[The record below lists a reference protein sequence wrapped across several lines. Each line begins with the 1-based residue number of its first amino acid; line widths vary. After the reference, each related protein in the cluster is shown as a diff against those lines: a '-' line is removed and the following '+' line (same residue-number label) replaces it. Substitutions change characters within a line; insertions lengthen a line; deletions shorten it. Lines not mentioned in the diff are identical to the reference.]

1 MTSFYVVVL
10 IVFLSLIIGLA
21 VLAWRFCSS
30 LPAQLSGDRSR
41 LVNQTELALAGN
53 WARLCLR
60 RSSTLA
66 PLLGLALTAWSF
78 WTYDGSPLATET
90 GVGLD
95 GSSDFLTRLQPLYGG
110 VLVGTVLAIVSQ
122 IANTVVD
129 YKVGRVRAW
138 AVEKA
143 GPAQVSEADQN
154 PYDMVGEILQGMCDA
169 ASVRL
174 TRMLDE
180 GYKGLGDFSKSARAS
195 AEALRL
201 ATTDLQQVRTGFT
214 TLAQDLNSA
223 SDRISQQIVA
233 SSEGLARD
241 TQQLGSTLSQ
251 GASSYATATTTIQ
264 VTARQFEGVVKSLIP
279 LVERMGEQVGGL
291 QQASGQYSQAAI
303 ATLQA
308 VRQFGDQLS
317 GEVRPTLDS
326 AATALEAT
334 TKKLDQVSSQTGRI
348 AESLDGVTTSWTK
361 SAENLTRSS
370 DKLGST
376 LPTITTEF
384 AKLPGELSQVVASL
398 GDAPRRFSEQFAKL
412 QEATTAAIKEQG
424 EQTRNFTVNEG
435 RQVFQQLSQEV
446 QTMMRE
452 LQQAGGEMR
461 KASQGLNAAV
471 QDSSRT
477 LSDSAG
483 KMTTG
488 FDQFSQQLGVTLR
501 EMRAEAKSQ
510 NQLGQQLTDVALGTR
525 ETNTNLQRLIGEV
538 TRALQLRSP
547 PKERR
552 PVSTEEA
559 EKPETTQPV
568 GDNTEKRG
576 WFKWRS

>member
-1 MTSFYVVVL
+1 
-10 IVFLSLIIGLA
+10 
-21 VLAWRFCSS
+21 
-30 LPAQLSGDRSR
+30 
-41 LVNQTELALAGN
+41 
-53 WARLCLR
+53 
-60 RSSTLA
+60 
-66 PLLGLALTAWSF
+66 
-78 WTYDGSPLATET
+78 
-90 GVGLD
+90 
-95 GSSDFLTRLQPLYGG
+95 
-110 VLVGTVLAIVSQ
+110 
-122 IANTVVD
+122 
-129 YKVGRVRAW
+129 
-138 AVEKA
+138 
-143 GPAQVSEADQN
+143 
-154 PYDMVGEILQGMCDA
+154 
-169 ASVRL
+169 
-174 TRMLDE
+174 
-180 GYKGLGDFSKSARAS
+180 
-195 AEALRL
+195 
-201 ATTDLQQVRTGFT
+201 
-214 TLAQDLNSA
+214 
-223 SDRISQQIVA
+223 
-233 SSEGLARD
+233 
-241 TQQLGSTLSQ
+241 
-251 GASSYATATTTIQ
+251 
-264 VTARQFEGVVKSLIP
+264 VVKSLIP

-291 QQASGQYSQAAI
+291 QQASGQYSQAAV

-334 TKKLDQVSSQTGRI
+334 TRKLDQVSSQTGRI